1 MPEPKAEPK
10 SVLWRET
17 CFYYTAPTRL
27 MEGVGTPCRRYPPKT
42 LVQESDWCGEW
53 KAKSEK
59 NGSDQ
64 TP

>member
-1 MPEPKAEPK
+1 MPETKAKPKPVYRCK
-10 SVLWRET
+10 T

-53 KAKSEK
+53 KAKHK
-59 NGSDQ
+59 ADG
-64 TP
+64 